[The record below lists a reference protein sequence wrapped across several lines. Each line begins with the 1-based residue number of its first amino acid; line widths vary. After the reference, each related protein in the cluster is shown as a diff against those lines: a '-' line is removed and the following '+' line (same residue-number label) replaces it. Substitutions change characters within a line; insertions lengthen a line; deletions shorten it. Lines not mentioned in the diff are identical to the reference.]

1 MVTAYTGEN
10 GSGLGDQTPASSTTI
25 VDTTSPVATITGQPT
40 DPSTSQSPA
49 FTFSSPDATATFECS
64 VDAAEFASCQS
75 GAAISEVLADGEH
88 TFRVRGVDPLLNT
101 GVADS
106 YTWEVDHTKP
116 VVTLNTGPASGGFSN
131 ARKPVWTFGIADANL
146 DAPTH
151 RCKVDSQA
159 WVNNCLA
166 PFQPASNLSD
176 GSHTL
181 TIEATD
187 TLGQTETFSFSFT
200 VDTIA
205 PAVSIDGPESPSGPA
220 VSVDFSSE
228 DANASFRC
236 RVVGTDAFAW
246 RDCSATEQL
255 TGLSSGSRTV
265 QAKAIDRAGNE
276 SEIESF
282 SWATVGGVPETT
294 IGSDNVG
301 SSTSRRSASFSFSSS
316 HALATF
322 SCKLDDGAWAACTS
336 IKTHAGLSLGAH
348 TFSVRAANEVGTVDQ
363 SPATRSWTVVAA
375 DGPETTLRS
384 TPDSPTR
391 ETTARF
397 GITSSDPLARF
408 ECKLDAGAWGSCA
421 SPVNYSNLAVGS
433 HTFQARAIDEGENVD
448 ASPASHTW
456 EVAAIPAVCSPV
468 TAVAKSS
475 AMMALAPGLKVGI
488 KASAQSVRAGS
499 PVGFSL
505 LTQGNATKVKAE
517 ISSIAILKPGG
528 SPAATLKAS
537 SWAASFT
544 PTVSGSTT
552 LTVVINRK
560 KGTALRTT
568 IVLSV
573 QPRCA
578 A

>member
-1 MVTAYTGEN
+1 
-10 GSGLGDQTPASSTTI
+10 
-25 VDTTSPVATITGQPT
+25 
-40 DPSTSQSPA
+40 
-49 FTFSSPDATATFECS
+49 
-64 VDAAEFASCQS
+64 
-75 GAAISEVLADGEH
+75 
-88 TFRVRGVDPLLNT
+88 
-101 GVADS
+101 
-106 YTWEVDHTKP
+106 
-116 VVTLNTGPASGGFSN
+116 
-131 ARKPVWTFGIADANL
+131 
-146 DAPTH
+146 
-151 RCKVDSQA
+151 
-159 WVNNCLA
+159 
-166 PFQPASNLSD
+166 
-176 GSHTL
+176 
-181 TIEATD
+181 
-187 TLGQTETFSFSFT
+187 
-200 VDTIA
+200 
-205 PAVSIDGPESPSGPA
+205 
-220 VSVDFSSE
+220 
-228 DANASFRC
+228 
-236 RVVGTDAFAW
+236 
-246 RDCSATEQL
+246 
-255 TGLSSGSRTV
+255 
-265 QAKAIDRAGNE
+265 
-276 SEIESF
+276 
-282 SWATVGGVPETT
+282 
-294 IGSDNVG
+294 
-301 SSTSRRSASFSFSSS
+301 
-316 HALATF
+316 
-322 SCKLDDGAWAACTS
+322 
-336 IKTHAGLSLGAH
+336 
-348 TFSVRAANEVGTVDQ
+348 
-363 SPATRSWTVVAA
+363 VVAA

-397 GITSSDPLARF
+397 GITSNDPLASF

-468 TAVAKSS
+468 PAVAKSS
-475 AMMALAPGLKVGI
+475 ALMALAPGIKVGI

-505 LTQGNATKVKAE
+505 LTQGNATKVKAA
-517 ISSIAILKPGG
+517 IRSIAILKPGG